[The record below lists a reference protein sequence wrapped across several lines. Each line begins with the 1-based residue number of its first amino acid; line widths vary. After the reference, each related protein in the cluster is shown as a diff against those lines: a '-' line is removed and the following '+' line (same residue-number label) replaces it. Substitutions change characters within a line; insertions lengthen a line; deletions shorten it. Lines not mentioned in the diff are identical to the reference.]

1 MMKPKF
7 VPARK
12 ITIGVVVLLA
22 ALNAALTTAVLTV
35 GLRGRPTLVVPGVKR
50 EQVSIPSQVPD
61 EAIRNF
67 AILYLL
73 YFDDYSP
80 ATAVDRAN
88 YLLRFVSADRV
99 EAARRGLEERA
110 TYVVRA
116 RESSQV
122 SPPLPEHVQV
132 ERLDRG
138 RCRVRLSAVR
148 RTLIGDVPKE
158 VLEVRYVLDVA
169 PVVPSETNAFGLV
182 VTGQAIDAQ
191 AAPGTEA
198 KEKEEKHGR

>member
-1 MMKPKF
+1 MNFAPTRR
-7 VPARK
+7 VTVG
-12 ITIGVVVLLA
+12 IVIVLA
-22 ALNAALTTAVLTV
+22 IANAALTAAALYA
-35 GLRGRPTLVVPGVKR
+35 GLRGRATVIVPGVQR
-50 EQVSIPSQVPD
+50 ERVSIPSEVPD
-61 EAIRNF
+61 ESLRHF

-116 RESSQV
+116 RESSQI
-122 SPPLPEHVQV
+122 SPPLPERVQV

-148 RTLIGDVPKE
+148 RTLIADVPKE

-169 PVVPSETNAFGLV
+169 PVVPSETNPFGLV

-198 KEKEEKHGR
+198 KKEDKHGR

>member
-1 MMKPKF
+1 MKSIS
-7 VPARK
+7 ARK
-12 ITIGVVVLLA
+12 LTVGVVMLLA
-22 ALNAALTTAVLTV
+22 AANATLAVGVVYV

-50 EQVSIPSQVPD
+50 EQVSIPSHVPD
-61 EAIRNF
+61 EAIRHF

-99 EAARRGLEERA
+99 EAARRALEERA

-122 SPPLPEHVQV
+122 SPPLPEDVRI
-132 ERLDRG
+132 ERLENG
-138 RCRVRLSAVR
+138 RCRVRLSALR
-148 RTLIGDVPKE
+148 RTLIADVPKE
-158 VLEVRYVLDVA
+158 ALEVCYVFDLA
-169 PVVPSETNAFGLV
+169 PVVPSETNPFGLV
-182 VTGQAIDAQ
+182 VTGQVIDTQ
-191 AAPGTEA
+191 VAAGTVD
-198 KEKEEKHGR
+198 KEDNHGR